1 MSSKSSNETRRRI
14 KALKEAHEIGKDV
27 LNQCDTYSQP
37 GRISELA
44 AKYGL
49 TRDKCQK
56 LRQMANP
63 KTGYTK
69 QQLEKWYKYFRK
81 GGLALTVTHFVK
93 LVSVPTRNHRDRLT
107 RKAVKQKWS
116 TQQLQR
122 EILKLSGRRMRGGR
136 KPVIVTGDG
145 FASELESQLYSWSRW
160 LGYHLE
166 ANADMEPM
174 LRGELN
180 EVKQRLEGI
189 HNILADE

>member
-1 MSSKSSNETRRRI
+1 MISNETQRRI
-14 KALKEAHEIGKDV
+14 ESLKKAHEIGKDI
-27 LNQCDTYSQP
+27 LRQCTTHSQP

-44 AKYGL
+44 AKYGI
-49 TRDKCQK
+49 TRDKSQK
-56 LRQMANP
+56 LRQLANP

-81 GGLALTVTHFVK
+81 EGLALTVTHFMK

-136 KPVIVTGDG
+136 KPMIVTGDG
-145 FASELESQLYSWSRW
+145 FASELESQLFSWSRW

-166 ANADMEPM
+166 ANKDSERKKSGCHDIVF
-174 LRGELN
+174 LITDQVTSNL
-180 EVKQRLEGI
+180 
-189 HNILADE
+189 

>member
-1 MSSKSSNETRRRI
+1 MSLNSSIETRRRI
-14 KALKEAHEIGKDV
+14 QSLKEAFKIGKDI
-27 LNQCDTYSQP
+27 LRQCTTHSQP
-37 GRISELA
+37 GQISELA
-44 AKYGL
+44 AKYGM

-56 LRQMANP
+56 LRQMENP

-69 QQLEKWYKYFRK
+69 QQLEKRYKYFRK
-81 GGLALTVTHFVK
+81 EGLALTVTHFMK
-93 LVSVPTRNHRDRLT
+93 LVSVPTRIHRDRLT

-122 EILKLSGRRMRGGR
+122 EILKLNGRRMRGGR
-136 KPVIVTGDG
+136 KPFVATGDG
-145 FASELESQLYSWSRW
+145 FASELESQLFSWSRW
-160 LGYHLE
+160 LSYHLD
-166 ANADMEPM
+166 ANDDIKPT

>member
-1 MSSKSSNETRRRI
+1 MSSNQTRRRI

-27 LNQCDTYSQP
+27 LNQCTTHSQP

-56 LRQMANP
+56 LRQLANP

-81 GGLALTVTHFVK
+81 EGLALTVTHFVK

-122 EILKLSGRRMRGGR
+122 EILKLNGRRMLGGR
-136 KPVIVTGDG
+136 KPFVATGDG
-145 FASELESQLYSWSRW
+145 FASELESQLFSWSQW
-160 LGYHLE
+160 LVFHLE

-189 HNILADE
+189 HGSILADE

>member
-1 MSSKSSNETRRRI
+1 MSLKSSIETRRRI
-14 KALKEAHEIGKDV
+14 ESLKEAFKIGKDV
-27 LNQCDTYSQP
+27 LNQCTTHSQP

-44 AKYGL
+44 AKYGM

-63 KTGYTK
+63 QTGYSK
-69 QQLEKWYKYFRK
+69 LQLEKWYKYFRK
-81 GGLALTVTHFVK
+81 EGLALTVTHFMK
-93 LVSVPTRNHRDRLT
+93 LVSVPTRNYRDRLT

-122 EILKLSGRRMRGGR
+122 EILKLNGRRMLGGR
-136 KPVIVTGDG
+136 KPFVATGDG
-145 FASELESQLYSWSRW
+145 FASELESQLFSWSRW
-160 LGYHLE
+160 LGFHLE